1 MSTRNFPSFHR
12 SCRPLLLSVLILLL
26 ILSAGNSHSGDS
38 EPCALPEDYGEVVC
52 RFNEKSPNQL
62 FIIGLSHVADI
73 IKYLRENRITVL
85 SPLFAPLKHSDYVD
99 PLNLAKEDFGIS
111 VIIPRTLLDDG
122 GGMEKN
128 RLKALVQTIPSPG

>member
-1 MSTRNFPSFHR
+1 MSPTS
-12 SCRPLLLSVLILLL
+12 LST
-26 ILSAGNSHSGDS
+26 SGRI
-38 EPCALPEDYGEVVC
+38 G
-52 RFNEKSPNQL
+52 SP
-62 FIIGLSHVADI
+62 FSP
-73 IKYLRENRITVL
+73 
-85 SPLFAPLKHSDYVD
+85 PLFAPLKHSDYVD